1 MSYEVQLGWMNLTP
15 CSKVDWV
22 PTSIP
27 GVSHPV
33 VRTAEQRL
41 YGYAIIDSENWRQ
54 EAEQSARECVLTA
67 FAAAGGIGALTANP
81 AAAAQ
86 AIVPAFLAC
95 FSTKFADI
103 AISNIRLD
111 TRSVC
116 MW

>member
-15 CSKVDWV
+15 CSKIDTV
-22 PTSIP
+22 PSSIGIP
-27 GVSHPV
+27 MPV

-41 YGYAIIDSENWRQ
+41 YAYATIDSENWRQ
-54 EAEQSARECVLTA
+54 EAEQAARECMFAA

-86 AIVPAFLAC
+86 ATVPAFLAC
-95 FSTKFADI
+95 FSAKFADI
-103 AISNIRLD
+103 TRSNVRLD